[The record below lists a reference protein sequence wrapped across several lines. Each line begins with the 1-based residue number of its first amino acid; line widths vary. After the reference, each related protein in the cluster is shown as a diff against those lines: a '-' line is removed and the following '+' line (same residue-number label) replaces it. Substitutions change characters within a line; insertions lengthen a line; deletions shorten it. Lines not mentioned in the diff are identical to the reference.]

1 MHTTNDIEAMTEIL
15 NKRESIH
22 FLIVVLHEDASKMTV
37 WKSECFPLEKKK
49 KHYKWRLSRSSSF
62 SLEDYLPLK

>member
-49 KHYKWRLSRSSSF
+49 TL
-62 SLEDYLPLK
+62 